1 MSAGF
6 LFQISLIVIY
16 DVRTVGERLIQV
28 KRQAGSL
35 RHWSAVRL
43 CSSLLFQL
51 VDSIS
56 PFITTVLVHGK
67 LLAVGVVGGQE
78 VVIDKPLTPS
88 EIHVSNLP
96 HFALDSIT
104 VSFPIVDLLI

>member
-1 MSAGF
+1 M
-6 LFQISLIVIY
+6 
-16 DVRTVGERLIQV
+16 IQV

-78 VVIDKPLTPS
+78 VLIDKPMTPS
-88 EIHVSNLP
+88 EIHVNN
-96 HFALDSIT
+96 
-104 VSFPIVDLLI
+104 LLIFINSSADIFAFYWLS

>member
-1 MSAGF
+1 
-6 LFQISLIVIY
+6 
-16 DVRTVGERLIQV
+16 LIQV

-78 VVIDKPLTPS
+78 VVIDKPMTPS
-88 EIHVSNLP
+88 EIHVNDSSIIFFICALMLP
-96 HFALDSIT
+96 
-104 VSFPIVDLLI
+104 LINHYQF